1 MTARQIFNWLIVLL
15 PWIGALVVFGVSA
28 LIYDPYLAPVRYQAF
43 RFIPALC
50 CAAVAILLIRGGWI
64 RKGIV
69 GRFLIVLWCA
79 PPMILL
85 SLQWNF
91 DARKQAILSADT
103 RYTRELGDHF
113 IVGYSSLAQIAP
125 LVAKG
130 LVGGIY
136 VTRHNIKGRTVESLK
151 LEILGLQRM
160 RRDAGLP
167 PLTVA
172 ADQEGGIVSHLSPQL
187 TSLPALATLMEL
199 PPDTRSKKAEEFGEI
214 HGRELAETGV
224 TLNFAPVVD
233 LRPAEPHIKFDF
245 NSLIGRRAISDDP
258 ASVKDIASAYIQ
270 GLAKFGVGATVK
282 HFPGLGRVREDTHHF
297 RARLDT
303 PLEELEATDWKP
315 FRQLLVEPN
324 ARLMVGHVAVTAV
337 DGERPASH
345 SKRIIDGVIR
355 KGWGYQGI
363 IVTDDMVMS
372 AVYQHGICTA
382 VIEALNAG
390 VDQLLVAF
398 DSAQYYR
405 IFECALSGLKR
416 GEIDYAT
423 LAKSQMR
430 LNAAHQPTS

>member
-1 MTARQIFNWLIVLL
+1 MRTRQIFSWLVVSL
-15 PWIGALVVFGVSA
+15 PWIGAFAVLGASA

-50 CAAVAILLIRGGWI
+50 CVAVLTLLIRGSWT

-69 GRFLIVLWCA
+69 GRLLALLWCA
-79 PPMILL
+79 PPIALL
-85 SLQWNF
+85 GVQWNF
-91 DARKQAILSADT
+91 EARKQAVLSADAK
-103 RYTRELGDHF
+103 YTRELGDHF
-113 IVGYSSLAQIAP
+113 IVGYSSLAQVAP

-130 LVGGIY
+130 LIGGIY
-136 VTRHNIKGRTVESLK
+136 VSRHNIKGRTAESLK
-151 LEILGLQRM
+151 LEISGLQRM

-187 TSLPALATLMEL
+187 TSLPALATLAEL
-199 PPDTRSKKAEEFGEI
+199 PPDTRSKKAEEFGEV

-224 TLNFAPVVD
+224 TLNFAPVAD
-233 LRPAEPHIKFDF
+233 LRPAEPRIKFDF

-258 ASVKDIASAYIQ
+258 ASVKDVASAYIR
-270 GLAKFGVGATVK
+270 GLAKFGIGATVK

-297 RARLDT
+297 RASLDASVD
-303 PLEELEATDWKP
+303 ELEATDWQP
-315 FRQLLVEPN
+315 FRQLLAQPN
-324 ARLMVGHVAVTAV
+324 ARLMVGHVAVTAI

-398 DSAQYYR
+398 DSAQYFR

-416 GEIDYAT
+416 GEIDKAT

-430 LNAAHQPTS
+430 LNAVRQPIS